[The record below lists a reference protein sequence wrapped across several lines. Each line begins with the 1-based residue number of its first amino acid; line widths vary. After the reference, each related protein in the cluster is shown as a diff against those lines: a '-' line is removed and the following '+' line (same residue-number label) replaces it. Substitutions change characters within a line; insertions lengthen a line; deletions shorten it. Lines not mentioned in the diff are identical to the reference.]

1 MRPPSPSIPE
11 KEFLFSALKQGLRL
25 DGREFF
31 ETRPVTLTFGPE
43 LGWVECSLGKTR
55 VLAQV
60 DAKMIKP
67 PPERPFEGVISIHSE
82 ISPMASSEFE
92 LGRPSEEEVTIT
104 RMLDKVIRRSD
115 VVDKESLCILAG
127 QRVWHLRLNVH
138 CLSDSGNL
146 LDYVEVIGEE
156 VTVHHPTSRAPI
168 PLSLHHNLYCF
179 TFAFFSDT
187 SIHPVLD
194 PNHLE
199 QRLNGG
205 LISIALNAHHEL
217 CVVQKSGGVPLE
229 PADVLRI
236 VNVAVQKAKDLDVIV
251 ESRLREDWEGRKV
264 EVR

>member
-1 MRPPSPSIPE
+1 
-11 KEFLFSALKQGLRL
+11 
-25 DGREFF
+25 
-31 ETRPVTLTFGPE
+31 
-43 LGWVECSLGKTR
+43 
-55 VLAQV
+55 
-60 DAKMIKP
+60 
-67 PPERPFEGVISIHSE
+67 
-82 ISPMASSEFE
+82 
-92 LGRPSEEEVTIT
+92 
-104 RMLDKVIRRSD
+104 MLDKVIRRSD

-127 QRVWHLRLNVH
+127 QRVSISVLSLTGFLFFFNVGLAFTPKRTLPIGFRKSTGLCVPSRH
-138 CLSDSGNL
+138 CRVKTLSQTRCRSNWRRGDSGMFEKRFVSKIL
-146 LDYVEVIGEE
+146 SKSFSQ
-156 VTVHHPTSRAPI
+156 HHPTSRAPI

-205 LISIALNAHHEL
+205 LISIALNAHREL